1 MNREA
6 ATGREARPDDGMAE
20 CEQGSVAE
28 RLGARLRCRH
38 IPVAPVTR
46 INLDL
51 RFSFLTHIADRL

>member
-28 RLGARLRCRH
+28 RLGA
-38 IPVAPVTR
+38 
-46 INLDL
+46 
-51 RFSFLTHIADRL
+51 

>member
-6 ATGREARPDDGMAE
+6 ATEREARPDDGMAE
-20 CEQGSVAE
+20 REQGSVAD
-28 RLGARLRCRH
+28 RLRARLRCRH
-38 IPVAPVTR
+38 IPVAPVT